1 VSGGGR
7 RGGGHGQGEARGTV
21 SAAGVFGFRKVDAAR
36 GFGEIVPVSRVT
48 VLDGIDSSPIF
59 A

>member
-48 VLDGIDSSPIF
+48 LESCWTG
-59 A
+59 

>member
-1 VSGGGR
+1 VSSGRGR

-36 GFGEIVPVSRVT
+36 GFGEAVAHTGQRHWT
-48 VLDGIDSSPIF
+48 G
-59 A
+59 